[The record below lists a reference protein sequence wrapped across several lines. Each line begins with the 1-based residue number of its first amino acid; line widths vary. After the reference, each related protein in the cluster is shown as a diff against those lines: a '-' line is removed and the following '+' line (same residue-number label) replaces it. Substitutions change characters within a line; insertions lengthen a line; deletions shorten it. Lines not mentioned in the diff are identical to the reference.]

1 MFKCQFI
8 ITPHDAHT
16 IYTQALAATAVTL
29 SAVNLVGGTVVT
41 KKMLDMFRRPTDP
54 PEYNH
59 YYLMPG
65 LAAVAGSG
73 ALFASGQSRLTHATG
88 CIPNENVLQDWH
100 LLR

>member
-1 MFKCQFI
+1 M
-8 ITPHDAHT
+8 
-16 IYTQALAATAVTL
+16 TL

-73 ALFASGQSRLTHATG
+73 ALFASGQGRLTHVIG
-88 CIPNENVLQDWH
+88 PFPDRRNVVQDWH